1 MRLPLRFIL
10 FFLFSILAFLLGL
23 GIVMVI
29 VFEGLLPLAGI
40 QSDDE
45 FSAIFILI
53 FLIALLGGGVLFS
66 VYLTRPIWLV
76 LRLIKQLRN
85 RQYKVLPLTE
95 QIYNKKGKVKKTYW
109 LYQEVIVDLTSLAY
123 ILQDHEAKQQQ
134 LQLAKQEWI
143 RGVSHDLKTPLSYVI
158 GYSSLLAQP
167 NYEWSEE
174 EKGQFVQEIL
184 AKGEYMRELIGDLN
198 QSFRFEN
205 AEQAIPLEP
214 EVFSFHE
221 FVQQVLA
228 DVANSPRAFN
238 YHFDLSAAPDTS
250 NALIKGDRKLLYRA
264 FENIFMNAVM
274 HNAEQTEIQAVISIT
289 DEKQIRVVITDNGCG
304 IPEEVLARLHASQ
317 ASTIKGRSS
326 VQRMVGSEHGMGLLI
341 ARKMIEAHGGALT
354 ISSEAGKGTELQILL
369 AQQTSD

>member
-1 MRLPLRFIL
+1 
-10 FFLFSILAFLLGL
+10 
-23 GIVMVI
+23 MVI
-29 VFEGLLPLAGI
+29 VFEGILPLAGI

-45 FSAIFILI
+45 YSAIFILI
-53 FLIALLGGGVLFS
+53 FSIALLGGGVLFS

-76 LRLIKQLRN
+76 LRLIKQLRH

-109 LYQEVIVDLTSLAY
+109 LYQEVIADLTSLAY

-198 QSFRFEN
+198 HSFRFEN
-205 AEQAIPLEP
+205 AEQDIPLEM
-214 EVFSFHE
+214 EVFAFHQ
-221 FVQQVLA
+221 FVQQVMA

-238 YHFDLSAAPDTS
+238 YHFDLSVAPDTS

-264 FENIFMNAVM
+264 FENLLMNAVM
-274 HNAEQTEIQAVISIT
+274 HNAEQTEIQVVISIT
-289 DEKQIRVVITDNGCG
+289 DEKQIRVIITDNGCG

-317 ASTIKGRSS
+317 ASTIKGRTS

-354 ISSEAGKGTELQILL
+354 ISSEAGKGTEIQILL
-369 AQQTSD
+369 TQQTDGD